1 MGGGGEGSK
10 IFNKATR
17 TDKKELDRKLTHD
30 PDSKC

>member
-1 MGGGGEGSK
+1 MGGSK
-10 IFNKATR
+10 TVNKATR

>member
-1 MGGGGEGSK
+1 MGGSK
-10 IFNKATR
+10 IVNKASR